1 MSANYRLPTGGR
13 IDRSRPVRF
22 EFDGQSYTGF
32 FGDTLASALLANGV
46 TLVGRSFKY
55 HRPRGILAAG
65 VEEPNAL
72 VQLERGAYTE
82 PNTRAT
88 SVELYDGL
96 RADSQN
102 RWPSLKYDIGVVNSG
117 LSRFFPAGFYYKT
130 FMWPERMW
138 MTYEHVI
145 RRAAGLGVAPK
156 EPDPDR
162 YEHRYDQPDLLVV
175 GAGPAGLACALA
187 ASRAG
192 KRVVLVDESA
202 ELGGALL
209 GDTAEIDGKGALDWV
224 AEVAAE
230 LAAADTVRVLT
241 RTTLTG
247 YFDYNYLI
255 ATEHVTAHLGPQRSD
270 AVPRQRL
277 WKLRAKQVVLATGAI
292 ERPLVF
298 ADNDR
303 PGVMLASAVRT
314 YQHRYGVLP
323 GNAVV
328 VFTNNDSA
336 YATAVDAAGAGRRV
350 TLVDCR
356 ASGGEEVTERARS
369 AGVELVFGSAVTG
382 VHYRGGI
389 QGVDVMSL
397 SADGRTVSGDVR
409 RIDCDLVCS
418 SGGWNP
424 AVHLHSQA
432 KGKLRWCDETHT
444 FAPAETAVTMAHAS
458 VGACNGSLSL
468 SQCLREGWLAGGG
481 EDGGPRAEV
490 SPAGA
495 ALRPLWVV
503 PTDHPVGEGPKK
515 HFHEFQND
523 ATAADLLLAQ
533 REGFE
538 SIEHTKRYTT
548 TGMATDQGKT
558 SNVNAIGIVA
568 ESRGVPVPSIGV
580 TTFRP
585 PYTPLTF
592 GAVVGQNR
600 RHLFHM
606 VRKTP
611 MHAWSEAQGAV
622 FEDVGDWKRAR
633 YYPRG
638 GEDMDAAVR
647 RECKAVREG
656 VGLFDASTLGKIDL
670 QGPDT
675 AWLLEMLYTNAW
687 QGLAVGKCRYGLM
700 LNEHGMVF
708 DDGVTSRLGEHHYH
722 MTTTTGGAARV
733 MGWIEEWLQTEWPDK
748 RVYATS
754 VTEQWAVMALNGP
767 RSRELLQKLTDDDV
781 SNDALPFM
789 SCTAVTLAGAPARVF
804 RISFTGEQSFE
815 INVPARYGRHV
826 WEALVAAGA
835 DMDLVLYGTETMHVL
850 RAEKGFIIVGQ
861 DSDGTMTP
869 ADLGMDWIVSKK
881 KPDFLGKRSLSRSD
895 TARDGRKQLVGLLT
909 EDPELVLPEGAHIVS
924 EVRDAPPMP
933 MLGHV
938 TSSYYS
944 PNVDGGR
951 SIAMAVVADGFNRKG
966 NMVDLA
972 LIDGRAVRA
981 KVVDPVFVDP
991 AGERVKS

>member
-1 MSANYRLPTGGR
+1 MTQDNRLPAGGL
-13 IDRSRPVRF
+13 IDRSRTLSF
-22 EFDGQSYTGF
+22 EFDGKTYTGHP
-32 FGDTLASALLANGV
+32 GDTLASALMANGV
-46 TLVGRSFKY
+46 TLLGRSFKY
-55 HRPRGILAAG
+55 HRPRGLLAAG
-65 VEEPNAL
+65 SEEPNAL
-72 VQLERGAYTE
+72 IQLERGAHTE

-88 SVELYDGL
+88 AIELYDGL
-96 RADSQN
+96 NACSQN
-102 RWPSLKYDIGVVNSG
+102 RWPSLKYDIGVVNSW

-130 FMWPERMW
+130 FMWPERLW

-145 RRAAGLGVAPK
+145 RRAAGLGVSPRL
-156 EPDPDR
+156 PDPDR
-162 YEHRYDQPDLLVV
+162 YEHRHDQPELLVV
-175 GAGPAGLACALA
+175 GAGPAGLAAALSGA
-187 ASRAG
+187 RAG
-192 KRVVLVDESA
+192 KRVVLVDENPQ
-202 ELGGALL
+202 LGGSLL
-209 GDTAEIDGKGALDWV
+209 GSRDTIDGQSALDWV
-224 AEVAAE
+224 AGVRAE
-230 LAAADTVRVLT
+230 LAEHPCVRVLT

-255 ATEHVTAHLGPQRSD
+255 ATEHVTAHLGPQASD
-270 AVPRQRL
+270 DLPRQRL
-277 WKLRAKQVVLATGAI
+277 WKFRAKSVVLATGAI

-303 PGVMLASAVRT
+303 PGILLASAVRT
-314 YQHRYGVLP
+314 YQHRFGVLP
-323 GNAVV
+323 GRRLV

-336 YATAVDAAGAGRRV
+336 YSTAIDAASAGVAV

-356 ASGGEEVTERARS
+356 DTAGDAAERGADA
-369 AGVELVFGSAVTG
+369 AGVTRMMGSAITG
-382 VHYRGGI
+382 VSYRNGL
-389 QGVDVMSL
+389 QSVDVMAL
-397 SADGRTVSGDVR
+397 SADGTRVDGPVQKVP
-409 RIDCDLVCS
+409 CDSACS

-432 KGKLRWCDETHT
+432 KGKLRWLEDTHT
-444 FAPAETAVTMAHAS
+444 YAPAACASTMPHSS
-458 VGACNGSLSL
+458 VGACDGEFSLDQAL
-468 SQCLREGWLAGGG
+468 NAGWAAGGAT
-481 EDGGPRAEV
+481 GPAPSAERV
-490 SPAGA
+490 ASIG

-503 PTDHPVGEGPKK
+503 PCDHPVGEGPKK

-523 ATAADLLLAQ
+523 ATAADLWLAQ

-558 SNVNAIGIVA
+558 SNVNAIGILA
-568 ESRGVPVPSIGV
+568 SSRGITVPEVGV

-592 GAVVGQNR
+592 GAIVGQNR

-611 MHAWSEAQGAV
+611 IHDWQADHGAV

-633 YYPRG
+633 YYPKP

-647 RECKAVREG
+647 RECQAVREG

-670 QGPDT
+670 QGEDV
-675 AWLLEMLYTNAW
+675 AWLLDMLYTNAW
-687 QGLAVGKCRYGLM
+687 GGLAVGKCRYGLM

-708 DDGVTSRLGEHHYH
+708 DDGVTTRVAENHYH

-733 MGWIEEWLQTEWPDK
+733 LGWIEEWLQTEWPDK
-748 RVYATS
+748 RVHATS

-767 RSRELLQKLTDDDV
+767 RARAVLEALTEDDV

-789 SCTAVTLAGAPARVF
+789 GFKEIQLAGVPARVF
-804 RISFTGEQSFE
+804 RISFTGEQAFE
-815 INVPARYGRHV
+815 VNVPARYGRFV
-826 WEALVAAGA
+826 WEQMVAAGA
-835 DMDLVLYGTETMHVL
+835 AHDMVIYGTETMHVL

-869 ADLGMDWIVSKK
+869 SDLDMDWIVSKK
-881 KPDFLGKRSLSRSD
+881 KADFLGKRSLTRSD
-895 TARDGRKQLVGLLT
+895 TSRDGRKQLVGLLS
-909 EDPELVLPEGAHIVS
+909 EDPSLVLPEGAHVVS
-924 EVRDAPPMP
+924 ELRAAPPMP
-933 MLGHV
+933 MIGHV
-938 TSSYYS
+938 TSSYFS

-951 SIAMAVVADGFNRKG
+951 SIALAVIQGGFKRKG
-966 NMVDLA
+966 DWVDLP
-972 LIDGRAVRA
+972 LIDGRRVRA
-981 KVVDPVFVDP
+981 KVVDPVFVDA